1 MTDPTGPG
9 STMRHL
15 ARVAFATLLA
25 SAAFLPG
32 RLTAQSVEGSKWTVE
47 QEGVDTPVLWWLGSQ
62 GRVRTGDIGS
72 ILPGYKWRQTGDSVI
87 VTVGD
92 TVRYAAIIMSNR
104 LVGVRTGPRRQEGWW
119 SGARADGPTAVAAAP
134 TTPAG
139 PLVNPPAPS
148 TQEMSRPTDQPATT
162 PTTPTTTP
170 AGGAPTPRQIRRIE
184 RADGPEASRPA
195 NPNANAGDGREIR
208 RLPRP
213 GARANAAAAAP
224 AASSAPAEAGQ
235 FIGSWVH
242 TNPNTGI
249 RAEFRAD
256 STFTFV
262 RRDATTQNGRW
273 ATDGTGLIVTVDL
286 IGGDAK
292 EVLVRRDGAR
302 LTMQP
307 RGGLLSLTFDRAG
320 AGAEHEPAVRQP

>member
-1 MTDPTGPG
+1 MTDPSGPG
-9 STMRHL
+9 SIMRHTL
-15 ARVAFATLLA
+15 RSSLIALSTTALLLPALLA
-25 SAAFLPG
+25 
-32 RLTAQSVEGSKWTVE
+32 AQSVEGSKWTVD

-72 ILPGYKWRQTGDSVI
+72 ILPGYKWRQAGDSVI

-92 TVRYAAIIMSNR
+92 TVRYAAILMSNR

-119 SGARADGPTAVAAAP
+119 SGARADGPTAVAATS
-134 TTPAG
+134 TTPQ
-139 PLVNPPAPS
+139 VNPPAPG
-148 TQEMSRPTDQPATT
+148 TETMSRPTDQPAANPVT
-162 PTTPTTTP
+162 PTTASTTGNP
-170 AGGAPTPRQIRRIE
+170 APRQIRRIE
-184 RADGPEASRPA
+184 RADGQQSDRPAQA
-195 NPNANAGDGREIR
+195 NPNPGEGREIR

-213 GARANAAAAAP
+213 NARANAAAGVAMDV
-224 AASSAPAEAGQ
+224 SS
-235 FIGSWVH
+235 FLGSWVH

-249 RAEFRAD
+249 RVELRAD
-256 STFTFV
+256 STFTYV

-273 ATDGTGLIVTVDL
+273 TTDGTGLVAIMDL

-307 RGGLLSLTFDRAG
+307 RGGLLSMTFDRAS
-320 AGAEHEPAVRQP
+320 AGAEREPAVRRP